1 MVERFFSA
9 TDQLEL
15 RKAVLIMASHAKGGI
30 GEWLEMGSNEFMEWL
45 EALKDLQR
53 DGGK

>member
-1 MVERFFSA
+1 MAKGFFSA
-9 TDQLEL
+9 ADQLEL

-30 GEWLEMGSNEFMEWL
+30 SEWMEMGGNEFMEWL

-53 DGGK
+53 DGGR